1 MIEISKEE
9 EKQKGTEDIFE
20 VITVENFQ
28 KLVTD
33 TKAQIQ
39 GEQRLLS
46 MINAKIKYTWEYY
59 I

>member
-1 MIEISKEE
+1 MLEISKEE

-46 MINAKIKYTWEYY
+46 MINTKIIYT
-59 I
+59 